1 MKTKALRLYG
11 ENDVRVEEFEL
22 PQLKDDEIL
31 AKIISDSLC
40 MSSYK
45 AAIQGARHKRVPND
59 VAENPIML
67 GHEFCGVIEA
77 VGAKWQDKF
86 KAGDKF
92 VIQPA
97 LNYKGKL
104 DAPGYSFPYIGGCA
118 TYIIIPSMVM
128 EVGCL
133 LPYNSDTFFYGSLAE
148 PVSCVIGSYEE
159 FFHSKAGTHKHDM
172 GIKEGGSL
180 LILAGAGPMG
190 YAATD
195 YIIHCER
202 KPSRLVVTDI
212 DQTKL
217 DRMASIITVED
228 AKKNGVELTY
238 LNTNGVEDAETL
250 IKAQNGG
257 KGFDDVLAMAPV
269 KSVAE
274 LADKCLGYNGCLSFF
289 AGPSDTAFKAE
300 VNFYNV
306 HYNETHI
313 VGTVGGNS
321 NDMVKAIRMSE
332 QGKINPAAMVTHIG
346 GLDCTAEATMNLP
359 KIGGGKKLIYTQID
373 MPLTAI
379 ADFAEKGKTDPE
391 MAKLAE
397 ITARHNGLWSEE
409 AEAFLLKNRNVM

>member
-11 ENDVRVEEFEL
+11 ENDIRVEEFEL

-97 LNYKGKL
+97 LNYKGRL

-159 FFHSKAGTHKHDM
+159 FFHSKPGTHKHDM
-172 GIKEGGSL
+172 GIKEGEGT
-180 LILAGAGPMG
+180 AT
-190 YAATD
+190 YANGDTYTGEFVIESFDPRALMVLRKIRPD
-195 YIIHCER
+195 IIR
-202 KPSRLVVTDI
+202 GQL
-212 DQTKL
+212 
-217 DRMASIITVED
+217 
-228 AKKNGVELTY
+228 
-238 LNTNGVEDAETL
+238 
-250 IKAQNGG
+250 AQNFMKETAGMG
-257 KGFDDVLAMAPV
+257 RPIDLVLTLLLDNALTRPDF
-269 KSVAE
+269 VAYQFE
-274 LADKCLGYNGCLSFF
+274 DRHDIGNRLCRKLWKVTGVSWTIRSKADLE
-289 AGPSDTAFKAE
+289 A
-300 VNFYNV
+300 
-306 HYNETHI
+306 
-313 VGTVGGNS
+313 
-321 NDMVKAIRMSE
+321 
-332 QGKINPAAMVTHIG
+332 
-346 GLDCTAEATMNLP
+346 AEAEGLLP
-359 KIGGGKKLIYTQID
+359 I
-373 MPLTAI
+373 
-379 ADFAEKGKTDPE
+379 FERFDP
-391 MAKLAE
+391 
-397 ITARHNGLWSEE
+397 RS
-409 AEAFLLKNRNVM
+409 